1 MNAASNLSEARRW
14 NALNAK
20 VLERRLSDAVHFFN
34 ERSIKSLT
42 IKGWVTARCYPEGLP
57 REYGD
62 VDLCVSAEDYPKV
75 EKLIASNEFP
85 SGGVDLHRELRH
97 HDSLRWEKLHERSEG
112 AEINGVSVRFPCPED
127 HLRIICVHW
136 LTDGGEYK
144 ERLWDI
150 YYAVANRPATFDW
163 DKCLSCVSETRR
175 GWVISVIGLA
185 HRYLDLPIDDLP
197 FADEAKRIPKWL
209 TECLEKEWASD
220 VRLRA
225 LHVAYRDPRFLLQ
238 QIRKRIPPNPIQS
251 SIDTETPFDDRSRVP
266 AQLGSIVK
274 RIGPSL
280 RRFQEI
286 YRRQRSK

>member
-1 MNAASNLSEARRW
+1 MIERFGWSDHTRW
-14 NALNAK
+14 IALAAK
-20 VLERRLSDAVHFFN
+20 VLRLRLANVTAVFYDN
-34 ERSIKSLT
+34 GIQTLT
-42 IKGWVTARCYPEGLP
+42 IKGWVAAQYYPTSII

-62 VDLCVSAEDYPKV
+62 VDICVSISDYSRAV
-75 EKLIASNEFP
+75 ALIESAEFP
-85 SGGVDLHRELRH
+85 SGGVDLHCELRH
-97 HDSLRWEKLHERSEG
+97 LDTLDWTTLYERSES
-112 AEINGVSVRFPCPED
+112 AEINGVPVRFPCPED

-136 LTDGGEYK
+136 LNDGGEYK

-163 DKCLSCVSETRR
+163 EKCLGCVSKTRR
-175 GWVISVIGLA
+175 GWVIATIGLA
-185 HRYLDLPIDDLP
+185 HKYLDLPIDDLP